1 MIVRTLDEALDMR
14 IQEKKNYTLVLS
26 TTIRITETVKGLGE
40 AVMNE
45 DYSALR
51 GELLRLISL
60 SESLLAIVAG
70 CEDSLALP
78 PVQEGNIALMDA
90 VNNKT
95 IDGLKHESAVYNYV
109 YQLNRKD

>member
-70 CEDSLALP
+70 CESSLALP
-78 PVQEGNIALMDA
+78 IQEGNTALMDA
-90 VNNKT
+90 VNNKM
-95 IDGLKHESAVYNYV
+95 DGLNFESAVYN
-109 YQLNRKD
+109 LFININRKE

>member
-1 MIVRTLDEALDMR
+1 MIVRTLDEALETR
-14 IQEKKNYTLVLS
+14 IQEKRTHVRALNTA
-26 TTIRITETVKGLGE
+26 IRITDSVRGLGE

-78 PVQEGNIALMDA
+78 SVQEGNISGRKHRA
-90 VNNKT
+90 
-95 IDGLKHESAVYNYV
+95 DGRCQYCHEYN
-109 YQLNRKD
+109 

>member
-1 MIVRTLDEALDMR
+1 MIVRTLDEALETR
-14 IQEKKNYTLVLS
+14 IQEKRTHVRALNTA
-26 TTIRITETVKGLGE
+26 IQITYTVKGLGE

-60 SESLLAIVAG
+60 SESLLAVVAG

-78 PVQEGNIALMDA
+78 VRKATTDA
-90 VNNKT
+90 INNKI
-95 IDGLKHESAVYNYV
+95 IDGLNFESAVYNYV

>member
-1 MIVRTLDEALDMR
+1 MIVRTLDEALETR
-14 IQEKKNYTLVLS
+14 IQEKRTHVRALN
-26 TTIRITETVKGLGE
+26 TTIRITDTVKGLGE

-60 SESLLAIVAG
+60 SESLLAVVAG

-78 PVQEGNIALMDA
+78 VRKATTDA
-90 VNNKT
+90 INNKI
-95 IDGLKHESAVYNYV
+95 IDGLNFESAVYNYV